1 MVKNILVISD
11 MQFDSA
17 TYLYNCTGRLSRTLF
32 QTTEKRFNR
41 AGYQMP
47 RLVFWNVMN
56 KRNNGKGT
64 LPVSMN
70 ENFPCALV
78 SGYSASILKMVMSG
92 EIDPY
97 NVLIEALMNERY
109 DKIEEA
115 LREAM

>member
-1 MVKNILVISD
+1 

-17 TYLYNCTGRLSRTLF
+17 THTFGYGRPDRTLF
-32 QTTEKRFNR
+32 QTIEKKFNK

-47 RLVFWNVMN
+47 RLVFWNIMN
-56 KRNNGKGT
+56 NRGNGKGT

-92 EIDPY
+92 EVNPY
-97 NVLIEALMNERY
+97 NVLIEVLMNERY
-109 DKIEEA
+109 DKIEDA
-115 LREAM
+115 LRECVGI